1 MHTLTKFLIDSGS
14 ALSPGSA
21 SGNQRSCGEPVW
33 KLHIGEIP
41 RLDLCAI
48 AVWGVSLGVLAT
60 HRAESRRRA
69 TEGEVLA
76 SVLTLRGAAAGFLPG
91 PPSSMDGPVM
101 VWVFQ
106 KAFQAGLRVAEDSI
120 DALRETSPHHSS
132 LHPTTLQLTLQPL
145 LSPAP
150 KADKLR
156 SAAHTHPPQ
165 LDLHHPAP
173 PLARCFRRLLVHWF
187 ASPHSRSFR
196 VVVFFYLTGAEI
208 KGQARAT
215 ETI

>member
-1 MHTLTKFLIDSGS
+1 MCSLPG
-14 ALSPGSA
+14 LSFRQPKVMWRA
-21 SGNQRSCGEPVW
+21 TVW

-76 SVLTLRGAAAGFLPG
+76 SVLTLHGAAAGFLPG
-91 PPSSMDGPVM
+91 PPSSMDGPVV

-106 KAFQAGLRVAEDSI
+106 KAFQAGLRVAEGSI

-132 LHPTTLQLTLQPL
+132 LQPTTLQLTLQPL
-145 LSPAP
+145 LSPPPHPQSQHYPARVLRTENPVFITSPRRSVTSENFAP
-150 KADKLR
+150 
-156 SAAHTHPPQ
+156 HM
-165 LDLHHPAP
+165 
-173 PLARCFRRLLVHWF
+173 
-187 ASPHSRSFR
+187 
-196 VVVFFYLTGAEI
+196 
-208 KGQARAT
+208 
-215 ETI
+215 